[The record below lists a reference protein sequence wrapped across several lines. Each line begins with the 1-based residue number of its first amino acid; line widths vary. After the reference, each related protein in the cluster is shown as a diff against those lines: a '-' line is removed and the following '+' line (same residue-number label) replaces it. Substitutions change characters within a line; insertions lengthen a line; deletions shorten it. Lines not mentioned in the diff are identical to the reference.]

1 MNDIV
6 ATDDYAAIVR
16 EIALAH
22 AGQPGALLPLL
33 HAIQSEIG
41 YIPSSGVPIVAEIL
55 NLSRAEVHG
64 VISFYHFFRST
75 PAGRHTIQLCRAESC
90 QAMGSRELERH
101 AKKSLEIDFHQTT
114 ADGQITLEPVYCLG
128 NCACSPAI
136 RVGDA
141 IHAHVGA
148 ESFDAIVN
156 ELISEKVEVKN

>member
-1 MNDIV
+1 MSIDKEASREEMVLEIV
-6 ATDDYAAIVR
+6 SKYK
-16 EIALAH
+16 EI
-22 AGQPGALLPLL
+22 PGPLL
-33 HAIQSEIG
+33 VVLHGIQQELG
-41 YIPSSGVPIVAEIL
+41 FIPPEFIPDIAEGL
-55 NLSRAEVHG
+55 NLSRAEIHG

-114 ADGQITLEPVYCLG
+114 ADWQISLEPVYCLG